1 MTRVKLLW
9 MPGMQCVVYTLEYEN
24 ISLNLCC
31 NQSSL
36 LLTSLTNKTLDGS
49 DSFVSLND
57 VIVKHSNVHDYFTFQ
72 QRNGLCKMFKQ
83 FVSLAN

>member
-1 MTRVKLLW
+1 MTRIKLLW

-36 LLTSLTNKTLDGS
+36 LLTSLTNKTLDGLAIN
-49 DSFVSLND
+49 V
-57 VIVKHSNVHDYFTFQ
+57 VIEYSSVYCVCCDGSYMLWYCTSCVW
-72 QRNGLCKMFKQ
+72 
-83 FVSLAN
+83 